1 MKKIFKIIFTI
12 SSIITILSTVV
23 TVGYVFYSLS
33 GVKLSGISKLKNESY
48 SRIYD
53 RNNSVVEVIGQ
64 DKKEYVEY
72 SDIPPLLVNALISIE
87 DKNFFAHPGV
97 DPKRTVEAFIHN
109 IFSSNKHGGSTLT
122 QQLVKNIMLTNE
134 QTYKRKIQE
143 AYLALQLE
151 QQFSKEEILALY
163 FNSVYFEQ
171 TTPGVVYA
179 SRRYF
184 NKELNQLT
192 LPEIAIL
199 AGVVKSASYYN
210 PLKYYSRMDERK
222 NLVLKNMLE
231 DGYISK
237 NEYEAAIKISTEQ
250 LVSKSETTT
259 KIAYRFQSYLDV
271 VYLEVE
277 ELIGKDPLVD
287 KLEIYTYLDTSLQT
301 YLDNIQEGKI
311 INFSDET
318 QQIAATVVDNK
329 DSSIVGVIGGRNY
342 HGSRLYNRAYSMKRQ
357 PASTMKPIFEY
368 ALACEYLTYTNAT
381 SVLDAPYTYP
391 GSNIT
396 VQNADKNYLGNIPVQ
411 DALGY
416 SKNTAALYTLE
427 KVAKKI
433 GLNKCEEFLQEIDIM
448 DDGPFTYAY
457 GIGGMTYGVS
467 TTQLAGAYSMLIDRG
482 KYLKPSTI
490 SLIKDADTGEILYQ
504 RDTTKKQMI
513 SETAAYKISS
523 TLVNIVNENYYNIG
537 AVKVSGIEIGAKTGT
552 NGYDES
558 QARALGYPSYADKDT
573 WLAGFS
579 SAYTTTVWSG
589 WDIPQKGEKNYFGK
603 SDSRRQIP
611 KQIFKSIMERI
622 NLKNQKR
629 YTPSGLVNINV
640 VKGTDGYYLA
650 NELIPNS
657 YIIKGIFD
665 VDETP
670 KHILP
675 LPNLT
680 DITDVKMYIMENE
693 ICLNI
698 IRESDPI
705 LPFDYTKI
713 FGQIGYE
720 IKIKEY
726 ESEIRSLFYNNADI
740 EIPIIFDNLEYLSIT
755 PKYEKSSLT
764 FASEFRII

>member
-1 MKKIFKIIFTI
+1 MKKIIKIIFTV
-12 SSIITILSTVV
+12 SSIFTIVSTIF
-23 TVGYVFYSLS
+23 TIGYVFYSLN
-33 GVKLSGISKLKNESY
+33 GVKLSEIAKLKNESY
-48 SRIYD
+48 SKIYD
-53 RNNSVVEVIGQ
+53 HNHSVVEVIGK

-72 SDIPPLLVNALISIE
+72 EDIPPLLVNALVSIE
-87 DKNFFAHPGV
+87 DKNFFTHPGI
-97 DPKRTVEAFIHN
+97 DPKGMVEAFVHN
-109 IFSSNKHGGSTLT
+109 IFSKNKHGGSTLT
-122 QQLVKNIMLTNE
+122 QQLIKNIMLTNE

-151 QQFSKEEILALY
+151 QQLSKEEIITLY

-184 NKELNQLT
+184 NKELSELT

-210 PLKYYSRMDERK
+210 PLKYFDRIDERK
-222 NLVLKNMLE
+222 NLVLANMYE
-231 DGYISK
+231 DGYISRT
-237 NEYEAAIKISTEQ
+237 EYNAATKIPTEK
-250 LVSKSETTT
+250 LVSKSNTTSNVS
-259 KIAYRFQSYLDV
+259 YRFQAYLDI

-287 KLEIYTYLDTSLQT
+287 KLEIYTYLDTSIQT
-301 YLDNIQEGKI
+301 YLDEIQEGKI
-311 INFSDET
+311 IDFTDDS
-318 QQIAATVVDNK
+318 QQIASTIINNE

-342 HGSRLYNRAYSMKRQ
+342 HGSRLYNRAYSMQRQ

-368 ALACEYLTYTNAT
+368 ALACEYLNYTNAT
-381 SVLDAPYTYP
+381 SVLDKPYTYP
-391 GSNIT
+391 NSNST
-396 VQNADKNYLGNIPVQ
+396 VQNADKVYLGNITVQ

-427 KVAKKI
+427 NVARKI
-433 GLNKCEEFLQEIDIM
+433 GLNACEQYLNEIGIM

-467 TTQLAGAYSMLIDRG
+467 TTQLSGAYSMLADNG

-490 SLIKDADTGEILYQ
+490 SMIKDATTGEVLYQ
-504 RDTTKKQMI
+504 RNIEKKQLI
-513 SETAAYKISS
+513 SEQAAYKVSS

-537 AVKVSGIEIGAKTGT
+537 VVKVNDIEIGAKTGT
-552 NGYDES
+552 NGYDEI
-558 QARALGYPSYADKDT
+558 QARALGYPTYADKDS

-579 SAYTTTVWSG
+579 SKYTMSVWSG
-589 WDIPQKGEKNYFGK
+589 WDIPKQGEKNYFGK

-611 KQIFKSIMERI
+611 KQIFKAVMEKI

-629 YTPSGLVNINV
+629 ETPSGIVKINV

-650 NELIPNS
+650 NNLIPNN
-657 YIIKGIFD
+657 YIITGIFTINAAPT
-665 VDETP
+665 E
-670 KHILP
+670 ILP
-675 LPNLT
+675 TPNLT
-680 DITDVKMYIMENE
+680 NISDVKTYIMSNE
-693 ICLNI
+693 IYLDVLRDN
-698 IRESDPI
+698 DPI

-720 IKIKEY
+720 IKLKEY
-726 ESEIRSLFYNNADI
+726 DNENITLFFTQNNI
-740 EIPIIFDNLEYLSIT
+740 QLPFKFENIEYLSIM
-755 PKYEKSSLT
+755 PKYEKSSLA
-764 FASEFRII
+764 FSSEFRII

>member
-1 MKKIFKIIFTI
+1 MKKIIKIIFTV
-12 SSIITILSTVV
+12 SSIFTIVSTIF
-23 TVGYVFYSLS
+23 TIGYVFYSLD
-33 GVKLSGISKLKNESY
+33 GVKLSEISKLKNESY
-48 SRIYD
+48 SKIYD
-53 RNNSVVEVIGQ
+53 HNLSVVEVIGK

-72 SDIPPLLVNALISIE
+72 EDIPPLLVNALISIE
-87 DKNFFAHPGV
+87 DKNFFTHPGI

-109 IFSSNKHGGSTLT
+109 IFSNTKHGGSTLT
-122 QQLVKNIMLTNE
+122 QQLVKNLMLTSE

-151 QQFSKEEILALY
+151 QQFSKEEIITLY

-210 PLKYYSRMDERK
+210 PLKYFNRMDDRK
-222 NLVLKNMLE
+222 NLVLSNMLE

-237 NEYEAAIKISTEQ
+237 TEYNAAIKMPTEK
-250 LVSKSETTT
+250 LVSKDEMISN
-259 KIAYRFQSYLDV
+259 ANYRFQAYLDV

-287 KLEIYTYLDTSLQT
+287 KLEIYTYLDTSIQT
-301 YLDNIQEGKI
+301 YLDDIQEGKI
-311 INFSDET
+311 IDFDDES
-318 QQIAATVVDNK
+318 QQIASTIINNE

-342 HGSRLYNRAYSMKRQ
+342 HGSRLYNRAYSMQRQ

-368 ALACEYLTYTNAT
+368 ALASEYLNYTNAT

-391 GSNIT
+391 NSNST
-396 VQNADKNYLGNIPVQ
+396 VQNADKVYLGNITVQ

-427 KVAKKI
+427 NVAHKI
-433 GLNKCEEFLQEIDIM
+433 GIKECENYLNDIGIM
-448 DDGPFTYAY
+448 DEGPFTYAY

-467 TTQLAGAYSMLIDRG
+467 TTQLSGAYSMLADNG

-490 SLIKDADTGEILYQ
+490 SMIKDANTGEILYQ
-504 RDTTKKQMI
+504 RNLEKKQLI
-513 SETAAYKISS
+513 SEQAAYKISS
-523 TLVNIVNENYYNIG
+523 TLINIVNENYYNIG
-537 AVKVSGIEIGAKTGT
+537 VVKVNGVEIGAKTGT

-558 QARALGYPSYADKDT
+558 QARALGYPSYADKDS

-579 SAYTTTVWSG
+579 SKYTMTVWSG
-589 WDIPQKGEKNYFGK
+589 WDIPKQGEKNYFGK
-603 SDSRRQIP
+603 SDIRRQIP
-611 KQIFKSIMERI
+611 KKIFKTVMEKI

-629 YTPSGLVNINV
+629 ETPAGIVRVNV

-650 NELIPNS
+650 NNLIPNS
-657 YIIKGIFD
+657 YIINGIFTTND
-665 VDETP
+665 VPTD
-670 KHILP
+670 ILP
-675 LPNLT
+675 MPILT
-680 DITDVKMYIMENE
+680 DISDVKTYIMENE
-693 ICLNI
+693 ISLNI
-698 IRESDPI
+698 LRDSDPI

-720 IKIKEY
+720 IKIREY
-726 ESEIRSLFYNNADI
+726 ESGDVLLFYNQNNI
-740 EIPIIFDNLEYLSIT
+740 QLPYKFENIEYLSIT
-755 PKYEKSSLT
+755 PKYEKSSLA
-764 FASEFRII
+764 FSSEFRII